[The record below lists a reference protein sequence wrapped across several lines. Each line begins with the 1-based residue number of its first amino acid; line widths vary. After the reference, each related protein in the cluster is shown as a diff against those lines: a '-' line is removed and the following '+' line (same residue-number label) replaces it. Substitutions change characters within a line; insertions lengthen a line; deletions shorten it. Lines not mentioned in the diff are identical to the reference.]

1 MRQLPGESDKA
12 FLAFRC
18 YFENGR
24 TVTGA
29 WEAYARETSLS
40 SASPSSGFKQWVKK
54 YDWQG
59 RASAEDA
66 MTRTATQAIAA
77 KNADGNEVE
86 LVEFA
91 IKVALGEKEITGPQA
106 TILKRLLDHA
116 LGKPSGGNPS
126 SVTTNNT
133 QVNVVAD
140 APMSKD
146 DILRAMR
153 AK

>member
-1 MRQLPGESDKA
+1 
-12 FLAFRC
+12 
-18 YFENGR
+18 
-24 TVTGA
+24 
-29 WEAYARETSLS
+29 
-40 SASPSSGFKQWVKK
+40 
-54 YDWQG
+54 
-59 RASAEDA
+59 
-66 MTRTATQAIAA
+66 MTFA
-77 KNADGNEVE
+77 KE
-86 LVEFA
+86 
-91 IKVALGEKEITGPQA
+91 VALGRAEITGPQA

-116 LGKPSGGNPS
+116 LGKPGGGNPS